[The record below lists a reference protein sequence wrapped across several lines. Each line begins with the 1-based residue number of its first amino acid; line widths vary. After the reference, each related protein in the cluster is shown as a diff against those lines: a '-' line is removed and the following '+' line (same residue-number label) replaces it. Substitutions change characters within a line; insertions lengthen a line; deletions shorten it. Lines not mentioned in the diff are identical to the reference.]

1 MSKEP
6 KTEPKWDPVVGPVK
20 PEVTRRGF
28 LSTAGAVAVG
38 SMGVAGATTLQAL
51 NNGAKAQGAPIPMG
65 SMLPLTGWGAAD
77 AKAFQAGIDLAVE
90 EINAMGGILGRPIEV
105 IYEDT
110 KDITAETVTTAARRL
125 IDRHEVH
132 AIINGYNSPSLRAEY
147 DTIADAGIPY
157 LHDNTDFGHQK
168 VIADNPDR
176 YWCIFQDDPAEYYYG
191 PGLIYFLD
199 ELEKTGK
206 WKRPNNKFC
215 LLSGSINYAVV
226 IANGIREIAPQF
238 GWDLVIDDVVI
249 QPVQDWGPSLVKVR
263 DVKPAIVATTQGIAE
278 DQTGI
283 VIQFAENP
291 TQSLMYIQYALQ
303 LRSFLDIVKEAGH
316 GVFSSTTIGALQDE
330 IGKAFAKKIIG
341 KYGRDA
347 TPSVGGQ
354 VYDSVFTWAIAACRA
369 NGTGVPY
376 DGIQQ
381 NKKVC
386 DFLRNQ
392 IYRGVVGAIRFLP
405 NVQSATPYPAETN
418 DPGLG
423 MPTHIMQC
431 QKWEDDVELVGPNPY
446 ATAEWMN
453 PPWLT

>member
-1 MSKEP
+1 ML
-6 KTEPKWDPVVGPVK
+6 
-20 PEVTRRGF
+20 F
-28 LSTAGAVAVG
+28 L
-38 SMGVAGATTLQAL
+38 
-51 NNGAKAQGAPIPMG
+51 
-65 SMLPLTGWGAAD
+65 
-77 AKAFQAGIDLAVE
+77 
-90 EINAMGGILGRPIEV
+90 
-105 IYEDT
+105 
-110 KDITAETVTTAARRL
+110 ARR
-125 IDRHEVH
+125 
-132 AIINGYNSPSLRAEY
+132 
-147 DTIADAGIPY
+147 
-157 LHDNTDFGHQK
+157 
-168 VIADNPDR
+168 
-176 YWCIFQDDPAEYYYG
+176 
-191 PGLIYFLD
+191 
-199 ELEKTGK
+199 
-206 WKRPNNKFC
+206 
-215 LLSGSINYAVV
+215 LSGSINYGVV

-263 DVKPAIVATTQGIAE
+263 DVKPAIVATTHGIPE

-303 LRSFLDIVKEAGH
+303 LRSYLDIVKEAGH

-376 DGIQQ
+376 DGIEQ

-392 IYRGVVGAIRFLP
+392 IYRAVWWEPFASCPTSSRRPRTRRRPTIQASVCRPTSCSVRSGKMMWNWWAR
-405 NVQSATPYPAETN
+405 TPMRRRS
-418 DPGLG
+418 G
-423 MPTHIMQC
+423 
-431 QKWEDDVELVGPNPY
+431 
-446 ATAEWMN
+446 
-453 PPWLT
+453 